1 MEKSM
6 GMVYI
11 LLQLFNIKETSMI
24 INLIPQDS
32 SNMKK
37 EVSMKEIFKMEKKTG
52 KEFILGQM
60 DHIMKDI
67 IKMIKSMDKVNISQL
82 ILSIGKVNGIMVKEK
97 VLEF

>member
-1 MEKSM
+1 M